1 MKYLYAVLSCFFLAS
16 CGGIDGQK
24 YQEVQPEFKLEE
36 YFDGNI
42 KAWGIV
48 QDFSGNVT
56 RRFEADIIAS
66 WDGNKGVLD
75 ETFTFYDKQEKE
87 KRVWKITKTGDKTY
101 TGTAGDIIG
110 IATGKSFGNA
120 IQWTYEM
127 DLPVDDTT
135 YRLTFDDWIWAM
147 RDDVIIN
154 RSYLKK
160 YGVIVAEIT
169 IFMQKQN

>member
-1 MKYLYAVLSCFFLAS
+1 MKYIYLLLSCLFLSS
-16 CGGIDGQK
+16 CGGIDGAK
-24 YQEVQPEFKLEE
+24 YKDVQPDFKLEE
-36 YFDGNI
+36 YFDGKI

-48 QDFSGNVT
+48 QDLSGNVT
-56 RRFEADIIAS
+56 RRFEADILAS
-66 WDGNKGVLD
+66 WEGDKGTLD
-75 ETFTFYDKQEKE
+75 ETFTFYDQEEKE
-87 KRVWKITKTGDKTY
+87 KRVWKITKTGDRTY

-110 IATGKSFGNA
+110 TATGESFGNA
-120 IQWTYEM
+120 IQWSYEM

-160 YGVIVAEIT
+160 YGITVAEIT
-169 IFMQKQN
+169 IFMQKQD